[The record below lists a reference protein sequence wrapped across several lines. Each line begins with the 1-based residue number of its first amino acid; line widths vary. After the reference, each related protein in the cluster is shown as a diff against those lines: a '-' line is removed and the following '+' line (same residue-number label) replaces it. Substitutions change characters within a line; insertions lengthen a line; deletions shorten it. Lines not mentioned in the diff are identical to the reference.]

1 MTLNLT
7 TKYNSLENLKDQ
19 TMLQGEIAFVQN
31 EDETISI
38 KIGNKEVT
46 RYQASQLMRQTE
58 TKMRYKKDEII
69 TLETAGISAL
79 KERQQLRDLQSV
91 YRNISSSANLQKRY
105 DRAYVPGFKK

>member
-38 KIGNKEVT
+38 KIGNKDTIIVNDAPSLNFEIN
-46 RYQASQLMRQTE
+46 E
-58 TKMRYKKDEII
+58 KMFENELYVFGNPKGSGATSMPYEN
-69 TLETAGISAL
+69 L
-79 KERQQLRDLQSV
+79 
-91 YRNISSSANLQKRY
+91 NISEEAEY
-105 DRAYVPGFKK
+105 